1 MRLYAFETLWR
12 ADSNED
18 DPMRI
23 PESIDEVDLRA
34 RIERAFHFGVM
45 QLEKM
50 IAKWPANQPAPIHTR
65 NGLWHRPEFIW
76 TDWCPG
82 FYAGMMW
89 LAFEE
94 TGDAKWRRVA
104 EQYTRALEPRK
115 FDRDVHDL
123 GFIFMST
130 VDRWYRLL
138 GDDDPIGRWL
148 KDILVT
154 AGTVQSFRWKET
166 GEDRYI
172 YSFHGP
178 QSLFIDIMMN
188 IRLLFRAHQLG
199 ADEELFRKAVTHA
212 KTTEKYLVR
221 KHGKRIM
228 DRDGMVIHEG
238 IFNPVRG
245 EFRNLSTQQ
254 GYSPFTCWARGLA
267 WAIYGFTDTFL
278 FTGDRFFLET
288 AERCAGYYL
297 ENTPDGGVPFWDYGA
312 PNIPDEP
319 LDSSAAAIVAVA
331 FWKLKDV
338 EGTGRG
344 AKAYR
349 NAALRILDTLTSDE
363 FLGAHDAA
371 YEGILRH
378 GVYHRPM
385 NWGVDESVMWG
396 DYFFM
401 EALHAVLER
410 PGSAGILPAS

>member
-1 MRLYAFETLWR
+1 MK
-12 ADSNED
+12 
-18 DPMRI
+18 I
-23 PESIDEVDLRA
+23 PEQIDEA
-34 RIERAFHFGVM
+34 RLLARLERAFRFGVG
-45 QLEKM
+45 QLERM
-50 IAKWPANQPAPIHTR
+50 LTKWPVNQPAPIYTERGVWTR
-65 NGLWHRPEFIW
+65 PAYIW

-82 FYAGMMW
+82 LYAGMMW
-89 LAFEE
+89 LAYEE
-94 TGDAKWRRVA
+94 TGEAGWRQAA

-130 VDRWYRLL
+130 ADRWYRLL
-138 GDDDPIGRWL
+138 DEGDPTRQWL
-148 KDILVT
+148 KDVLIT
-154 AGTVQSFRWKET
+154 AATVQSFRWKAT
-166 GEDRYI
+166 GEDHYV

-199 ADEELFRKAVTHA
+199 GAEELYRKAVTHA
-212 KTTEKYLVR
+212 KTSEKYLVH
-221 KHGKRIM
+221 KHGERLM
-228 DRDGMVIHEG
+228 DREGAVTHEA
-238 IFNPVRG
+238 IFNPAGG

-267 WAIYGFTDTFL
+267 WATYGFADTFR
-278 FTGDRFFLET
+278 FTGDRFFLDT
-288 AERCAGYYL
+288 AERCAGFYL

-312 PNIPDEP
+312 PRIPDEP
-319 LDSSAAAIVAVA
+319 LDSSAAAIMAGA
-331 FWKLKDV
+331 FWKLKEV
-338 EGTGRG
+338 EGTRLG

-349 NAALRILDTLTSDE
+349 QAALLILDRLAGDE
-363 FLGAHDAA
+363 FLGAHDPA

-401 EALHAVLER
+401 EALHMALSQSR
-410 PGSAGILPAS
+410 RIG

>member
-1 MRLYAFETLWR
+1 
-12 ADSNED
+12 
-18 DPMRI
+18 MRI
-23 PESIDEVDLRA
+23 PDNVDEARLLA
-34 RIERAFHFGVM
+34 RIERAFHFGVG

-50 IAKWPANQPAPIHTR
+50 LPKWPANKPAPIYTENGVWTR
-65 NGLWHRPEFIW
+65 PAYMW

-89 LAFEE
+89 LAFEQTGE
-94 TGDAKWRRVA
+94 TKWRQA
-104 EQYTRALEPRK
+104 AQSYTRALEPRK

-138 GDDDPIGRWL
+138 GDDDPTKQWL
-148 KDILVT
+148 KDVLIT

-166 GEDRYI
+166 GEDHYI

-199 ADEELFRKAVTHA
+199 GEEELYRKAVTHA

-221 KHGKRIM
+221 KRGERIM
-228 DRDGMVIHEG
+228 DADGAVIHEG

-278 FTGDRFFLET
+278 FTGDKLFLDT
-288 AERCAGYYL
+288 AERCAWYYL
-297 ENTPDGGVPFWDYGA
+297 ENTPDNGVPFWDYGA
-312 PNIPDEP
+312 PRIPDEP
-319 LDSSAAAIVAVA
+319 LDSSAAAIIAGA
-331 FWKLKDV
+331 FWKLKDI
-338 EGTGRG
+338 EGTRHG
-344 AKAYR
+344 AIAYR
-349 NAALRILDTLTSDE
+349 RAALAILDTLAGDE
-363 FLGAHDAA
+363 FLGAHDPA

-401 EALHAVLER
+401 EALHMFLTE
-410 PGSAGILPAS
+410 SNS

>member
-1 MRLYAFETLWR
+1 
-12 ADSNED
+12 
-18 DPMRI
+18 MRI
-23 PESIDEVDLRA
+23 PERIDESALRA
-34 RIERAFHFGVM
+34 RIERAFHFGVR

-65 NGLWHRPEFIW
+65 NGIWHRPEFIW

-138 GDDDPIGRWL
+138 RDDDPNGRWL

-166 GEDRYI
+166 GEDHYI

-228 DRDGMVIHEG
+228 DRDGMVIHEA

-278 FTGDRFFLET
+278 FTSDRFFLQT

-319 LDSSAAAIVAVA
+319 LDSSAAAIVAGA
-331 FWKLKDV
+331 FWKLKDI
-338 EGTGRG
+338 EGTARG
-344 AKAYR
+344 SNAYR
-349 NAALRILDTLTSDE
+349 HAALQILATLTSDE
-363 FLGAHDAA
+363 FLGAHDPAC
-371 YEGILRH
+371 EGILRH

-401 EALHAVLER
+401 EALHAVLCKK
-410 PGSAGILPAS
+410 GK

>member
-1 MRLYAFETLWR
+1 
-12 ADSNED
+12 
-18 DPMRI
+18 MRI
-23 PESIDEVDLRA
+23 PEVIDEAALQV
-34 RIERAFHFGVM
+34 RIERTFHFGVM
-45 QLEKM
+45 QLEEM
-50 IAKWPANQPAPIHTR
+50 LAKWPANQPAPIHTR
-65 NGLWHRPEFIW
+65 NGVWYRPELIW

-82 FYAGMMW
+82 FYAGLMW
-89 LAFEE
+89 LAFEN
-94 TGDAKWRRVA
+94 TGEPKWRQAA
-104 EQYTRALEPRK
+104 EQYTRTLEPRK

-138 GDDDPIGRWL
+138 GDDDPTRQWL
-148 KDILVT
+148 KDILIT
-154 AGTVQSFRWKET
+154 AATVQSFRWKDT
-166 GEDRYI
+166 GEDHYI

-199 ADEELFRKAVTHA
+199 ADGELFRKAVTHA

-221 KHGKRIM
+221 KRGARIM
-228 DRDGMVIHEG
+228 DCEGSVIHEG

-267 WAIYGFTDTFL
+267 WAIYGFTDTFV
-278 FTGDRFFLET
+278 FTRDRFFLET

-297 ENTPDGGVPFWDYGA
+297 ENTPDCGVPFWDYGA
-312 PNIPDEP
+312 PKIPDEP
-319 LDSSAAAIVAVA
+319 LDSSAAAIVAGA
-331 FWKLKDV
+331 FWKLKDI
-338 EGTGRG
+338 EGTERG
-344 AKAYR
+344 ANAYR
-349 NAALRILDTLTSDE
+349 HAALAILATLTSDE

-385 NWGVDESVMWG
+385 NWGIDESVMWG

-401 EALHAVLER
+401 ETLHAVLAQQ
-410 PGSAGILPAS
+410 GK

>member
-1 MRLYAFETLWR
+1 
-12 ADSNED
+12 
-18 DPMRI
+18 
-23 PESIDEVDLRA
+23 
-34 RIERAFHFGVM
+34 M
-45 QLEKM
+45 QVEKM

-65 NGLWHRPEFIW
+65 NGIWHRPEFIW

-94 TGDAKWRRVA
+94 TGAAEWRRVA

-138 GDDDPIGRWL
+138 SDDDPIARWL
-148 KDILVT
+148 KDILIT

-166 GEDRYI
+166 GEDHYI

-188 IRLLFRAHQLG
+188 IRVLFRAHQIG
-199 ADEELFRKAVTHA
+199 GGEELFRFFFNHA

-221 KHGKRIM
+221 KRGKRIM

-254 GYSPFTCWARGLA
+254 GHSPFTCWARGLA

-319 LDSSAAAIVAVA
+319 LDSSAAAIAAGA
-331 FWKLKDV
+331 FWKLKDI
-338 EGTGRG
+338 EGTGRV
-344 AKAYR
+344 AKTYCH
-349 NAALRILDTLTSDE
+349 AAFQILDTLTSDE

-401 EALHAVLER
+401 EALRMVLAESR
-410 PGSAGILPAS
+410 NS

>member
-1 MRLYAFETLWR
+1 M
-12 ADSNED
+12 
-18 DPMRI
+18 MRI
-23 PESIDEVDLRA
+23 PENIDEAGLRSQL
-34 RIERAFHFGVM
+34 ERAFQFGVA
-45 QLEKM
+45 QLDRM
-50 IAKWPANQPAPIHTR
+50 LARWPENKPAPIYTQNGIWTR
-65 NGLWHRPEFIW
+65 PDYMW

-89 LAFEE
+89 LAFEQ
-94 TGDAKWRRVA
+94 TGEPKWRDAA
-104 EQYTRALEPRK
+104 ERYTRALEPRK
-115 FDRDVHDL
+115 LDGDVHDL

-130 VDRWYRLL
+130 ADRWYRLL
-138 GDDDPIGRWL
+138 VDDDSTGKWL
-148 KDILVT
+148 KEILVT
-154 AGTVQSFRWKET
+154 AGTVQSLRWKDT
-166 GEDRYI
+166 GEDHYI

-188 IRLLFRAHQLG
+188 IRLLFRARELG
-199 ADEELFRKAVTHA
+199 AGEELFRKAVTHA
-212 KTTEKYLVR
+212 RTTEKYLVR
-221 KHGKRIM
+221 KQGERMM
-228 DRDGMVIHEG
+228 DREGMVIHEA

-297 ENTPDGGVPFWDYGA
+297 ENTPDNGVPYWDYGA
-312 PNIPDEP
+312 PGIPDEP
-319 LDSSAAAIVAVA
+319 LDSSAAAIVACA
-331 FWKLKDV
+331 FLKLKDIEV
-338 EGTGRG
+338 TRRG
-344 AKAYR
+344 ARVYR
-349 NAALRILDTLTSDE
+349 QAALAILNTLTSDE
-363 FLGAHDAA
+363 FLGMHDQA

-401 EALHAVLER
+401 EALHMTLGE
-410 PGSAGILPAS
+410 

>member
-1 MRLYAFETLWR
+1 
-12 ADSNED
+12 
-18 DPMRI
+18 MRI
-23 PESIDEVDLRA
+23 PEHIDDAALRT
-34 RIERAFHFGVM
+34 RLQGAFRFGVE
-45 QLEKM
+45 QLERM
-50 IAKWPANQPAPIHTR
+50 LGKWPANQPAPIHTR
-65 NGLWHRPEFIW
+65 DGIWHRPEFIW

-89 LAFEE
+89 LAFER
-94 TGDAKWRRVA
+94 TGEQKWLQAA

-138 GDDDPIGRWL
+138 SDDEPTKLWL

-166 GEDRYI
+166 GEDHYI

-199 ADEELFRKAVTHA
+199 GDEELYRKAATHA
-212 KTTEKYLVR
+212 RTTEKYLVR
-221 KHGKRIM
+221 RSGSRMM
-228 DRDGMVIHEG
+228 DRDGSVIHEG

-254 GYSPFTCWARGLA
+254 GYSPFTCWARGLG
-267 WAIYGFTDTFL
+267 WATYGFTDTFL
-278 FTGDRFFLET
+278 YTGDRFFLET

-297 ENTPDGGVPFWDYGA
+297 ENTPENGVPYWDYGA
-312 PNIPDEP
+312 PKIPYEP
-319 LDSSAAAIVAVA
+319 LDSSAAAVIAGA
-331 FWKLKDV
+331 FWKLKDI
-338 EGTGRG
+338 EGTKHGSRT
-344 AKAYR
+344 YR
-349 NAALRILDTLTSDE
+349 HAALQILSTLSGDE
-363 FLGAHDAA
+363 FLGTRDPS
-371 YEGILRH
+371 YEGTLRH

-401 EALHAVLER
+401 EALHSVLTESEQ
-410 PGSAGILPAS
+410 P

>member
-1 MRLYAFETLWR
+1 
-12 ADSNED
+12 
-18 DPMRI
+18 MRI
-23 PESIDEVDLRA
+23 PEHIDESSLRT
-34 RIERAFHFGVM
+34 RIDQAFDFGVR
-45 QLEKM
+45 QLDRM
-50 IAKWPANQPAPIHTR
+50 LAKWPANQPAPIHTR
-65 NGLWHRPEFIW
+65 NGIWHRPEFIW

-89 LAFEE
+89 LVFER
-94 TGDAKWRRVA
+94 TGQEKWRQAA

-123 GFIFMST
+123 GFVFMST
-130 VDRWYRLL
+130 VDRWYRLT
-138 GDDDPIGRWL
+138 GEADPIRQWL

-154 AGTVQSFRWKET
+154 AGTVQSFRWKNS
-166 GEDRYI
+166 GEDHYI

-199 ADEELFRKAVTHA
+199 GDQELFRKAVTHA
-212 KTTEKYLVR
+212 KSTEKYLVR
-221 KHGKRIM
+221 KRGSKMM
-228 DRDGMVIHEG
+228 DREGAVIHEG

-267 WAIYGFTDTFL
+267 WSTYGFADTFL

-288 AERCAGYYL
+288 AERCAEYYL
-297 ENTPDGGVPFWDYGA
+297 EHTPDNGVPFWDYGA
-312 PNIPDEP
+312 PCIPDEP
-319 LDSSAAAIVAVA
+319 LDSSAAAVVAGA
-331 FWKLKDV
+331 FWKLKNI
-338 EGTGRG
+338 EGTRHGSTT
-344 AKAYR
+344 YR
-349 NAALRILDTLTSDE
+349 QAALQILTTLTSDE
-363 FLGAHDAA
+363 FLGTHDPE

-401 EALHAVLER
+401 EALHAVLAE
-410 PGSAGILPAS
+410 L

>member
-1 MRLYAFETLWR
+1 MNISDTIDETAWR
-12 ADSNED
+12 A
-18 DPMRI
+18 R
-23 PESIDEVDLRA
+23 L
-34 RIERAFHFGVM
+34 ERAFRFGVS
-45 QLEKM
+45 QLERM
-50 IAKWPANQPAPIHTR
+50 LLKWPANQPAPIYTR
-65 NGLWHRPEFIW
+65 NGVWHRPEFIW

-89 LAFEE
+89 LAFERTGE
-94 TGDAKWRRVA
+94 TKWKEAA

-123 GFIFMST
+123 GFIFMPT
-130 VDRWYRLL
+130 VDRWYWLL
-138 GDDDPIGRWL
+138 EEGDPIKERL
-148 KDILVT
+148 ADILIT
-154 AGTVQSFRWKET
+154 AATVQSFRWKDT
-166 GEDRYI
+166 GEDHYI

-199 ADEELFRKAVTHA
+199 ASGELFRRAIAHA
-212 KTTEKYLVR
+212 KTTEKYLVQKR
-221 KHGKRIM
+221 GERIM
-228 DRDGMVIHEG
+228 DREGSVIHEG
-238 IFNPVRG
+238 IFNPARG

-267 WAIYGFTDTFL
+267 WAVYGFTDTFL

-297 ENTPDGGVPFWDYGA
+297 ENTPADGVPFWDYGA

-319 LDSSAAAIVAVA
+319 LDSSAAAIIAGA
-331 FWKLKDV
+331 FWKLQNID
-338 EGTGRG
+338 GCQRG
-344 AKAYR
+344 AKVYR
-349 NAALRILDTLTSDE
+349 DAALTILGTLTSDE
-363 FLGAHDAA
+363 FLSASDPGC
-371 YEGILRH
+371 EGILRH

-401 EALHAVLER
+401 EALHAVLTELR
-410 PGSAGILPAS
+410 

>member
-1 MRLYAFETLWR
+1 
-12 ADSNED
+12 
-18 DPMRI
+18 MRI
-23 PESIDEVDLRA
+23 PEDIDEAALRA
-34 RIERAFHFGVM
+34 RVQRAFQFGVG
-45 QLEKM
+45 QLENM
-50 IAKWPANQPAPIHTR
+50 LVKWPANQPAPIHTR
-65 NGLWHRPEFIW
+65 NGIWHRPEFMW

-94 TGDAKWRRVA
+94 TGETKWRQVA

-130 VDRWYRLL
+130 VDRWYRLVD
-138 GDDDPIGRWL
+138 DDDPTRQWL
-148 KDILVT
+148 GDILVT
-154 AGTVQSFRWKET
+154 AGTVQSFRWKEI
-166 GEDRYI
+166 GDDHYI

-199 ADEELFRKAVTHA
+199 AGEELFRKAVTHA
-212 KTTEKYLVR
+212 RTTEKYLVR
-221 KHGKRIM
+221 KRGKKIM

-288 AERCAGYYL
+288 AERCARYYL

-312 PNIPDEP
+312 PNIPNEP

-344 AKAYR
+344 AKTYR
-349 NAALRILDTLTSDE
+349 NAALQILDTLTSDE

-401 EALHAVLER
+401 EALHSVLAN
-410 PGSAGILPAS
+410 P